1 MQEVQIFLQDS
12 IGMMILAIPTIKSKL
27 DQKVILINKHKV
39 EAIPITICIKFSL
52 MKKIEATRHFDYSCL
67 FN

>member
-1 MQEVQIFLQDS
+1 MRFSEFGLGDELQEGLD
-12 IGMMILAIPTIKSKL
+12 MMGFKKATPI
-27 DQKVILINKHKV
+27 QV
-39 EAIPITICIKFSL
+39 EAIPIITCIKISL